1 VGKSRKTDADGVGET
16 FDQGVTALEELVG
29 ALESG
34 DLPLEQA
41 LEAFEKGVGLVRR
54 LNERLNEAE
63 KKIEILSRGSAGDLV
78 SEAIDEGDP
87 DD

>member
-1 VGKSRKTDADGVGET
+1 MGKGRKTDTDGVEDT

-54 LNERLNEAE
+54 LNDRLNEVE
-63 KKIEILSRGSAGDLV
+63 KKIEILSRSSAGDLV
-78 SEAIDEGDP
+78 SEAIDEDDP
-87 DD
+87 DE